1 MSDLLKARAPFLVLL
16 ALKSGAKHGYDIA
29 SFIKEK
35 GSGFFSVS
43 FGSLYPILH
52 SLEREGI
59 IKGAWESV
67 SDSKNKKVYELTDKG
82 MKELEEET
90 SHVRGLIRVFSEML
104 GG

>member
-1 MSDLLKARAPFLVLL
+1 MRGEGPPLHAYL
-16 ALKSGAKHGYDIA
+16 
-29 SFIKEK
+29 EK
-35 GSGFFSVS
+35 
-43 FGSLYPILH
+43 
-52 SLEREGI
+52 EGI

-67 SDSKNKKVYELTDKG
+67 SDSKNKKVYELTAKG